1 MNAYTWSAICT
12 WIVNIGLLCM
22 YAIYQK
28 SLQYVCIQTNCTFIW
43 NASGVQKCPSRI
55 VHSKKG
61 GKAVQTDFERK
72 IPNNETP
79 EARDLPL

>member
-1 MNAYTWSAICT
+1 MKWYLYLNSKYWFT
-12 WIVNIGLLCM
+12 V
-22 YAIYQK
+22 
-28 SLQYVCIQTNCTFIW
+28 YVCNVSKAPSICVYTNQLHIHLKRF
-43 NASGVQKCPSRI
+43 GVQKCPSRI

-79 EARDLPL
+79 ETRDLPL